1 VEREGATEVVRYLRS
16 SSPTTLEVPSLTVR
30 VLQEE
35 EGRKKPRDV
44 NDDRRNAEN
53 GNAADGGRSAAAA
66 AATNAMSSV
75 GDEEDDDSDYDDDE
89 YEEDALEE
97 EEEYDID
104 DLSSENPT
112 TNASSPVTLP
122 HDPYVGSI
130 PPLVSRRSSHKS
142 TQSVQNQPFRHDRD
156 ISSVSTAASSI
167 DLNDPLDRFHQPVPR
182 PPRLSSR
189 HSHNDA
195 SAVYDKTP
203 VSAPPDFT
211 RHRLSASTHRRRERG
226 EEGDRDH
233 IREPL
238 SVKRAVG
245 GSKSGRSNETT
256 PRLGHL
262 GGSRAFAVLGAD
274 SDTSVVSPLYHRSCA
289 VLISRCVR
297 VTDE

>member
-1 VEREGATEVVRYLRS
+1 M
-16 SSPTTLEVPSLTVR
+16 
-30 VLQEE
+30 
-35 EGRKKPRDV
+35 

-66 AATNAMSSV
+66 AASSATSGL

-89 YEEDALEE
+89 YEEDALE

-130 PPLVSRRSSHKS
+130 PPLLSRRSYRS
-142 TQSVQNQPFRHDRD
+142 TQSAQNQPFRHDRD

-167 DLNDPLDRFHQPVPR
+167 DLNDPLDRFIQPVPR

-211 RHRLSASTHRRRERG
+211 RHRLSASTNRRRERG

-245 GSKSGRSNETT
+245 GSKSARSNETT

-274 SDTSVVSPLYHRSCA
+274 SDTSVVSPICLRLRVALTSL
-289 VLISRCVR
+289 VVFLR
-297 VTDE
+297 VTDK